1 MQREMDEWL
10 KQKIDE
16 DLDAWAEERMK
27 MLMES
32 EELQDIHM
40 PEDSL
45 EKLHQKINARKKKLL
60 GRKRIH
66 MLVAAAAVMTALLG
80 VGLVGSGKKV
90 YEPKVTQNARG
101 DEVTTKVENSESG
114 YEQYDEEEVCQEIQ
128 EKLGALPIRFKYR
141 SMGMQ
146 LAWYQVDKDAGEAI
160 LEYSLENDKKFHV
173 IIYEKNDDSR
183 TESKYDGIVLE
194 RVLQDSL
201 GEEVPVYELE
211 GSSQAVYY
219 ESSFEYLN
227 TYYEISSDVE
237 KKEFEKIIE
246 NILIKNE

>member
-10 KQKIDE
+10 EQKIDE

-66 MLVAAAAVMTALLG
+66 MLVAVAAVMAALLG
-80 VGLVGSGKKV
+80 MGLVGSGKKV

-114 YEQYDEEEVCQEIQ
+114 YREYDEEAVCQEIQ
-128 EKLGALPIRFKYR
+128 DKLGVLPIRFKYR
-141 SMGMQ
+141 TMGMQ
-146 LAWYQVDKDAGEAI
+146 LSWYQLDADVGEAI
-160 LEYSLENDKKFHV
+160 LEYSLENDKKIHV
-173 IIYEKNDDSR
+173 LIYEKNDDSS
-183 TESKYDGIVLE
+183 TESKYDGEVIE
-194 RVLQDSL
+194 KVLQASL
-201 GEEVPVYELE
+201 EKEIPIYELE
-211 GSSQAVYY
+211 GSSQGVYY

-227 TYYEISSDVE
+227 TYYEISSNIE
-237 KKEFEKIIE
+237 KEEFEKIIE
-246 NILIKNE
+246 NILIKSE

>member
-101 DEVTTKVENSESG
+101 DEVATAVENTD
-114 YEQYDEEEVCQEIQ
+114 YVNQQYDEEAVCQEIQ
-128 EKLGALPIRFKYR
+128 DELGVLPIRFKYR
-141 SMGMQ
+141 PEGME
-146 LAWYQVDKDAGEAI
+146 LTWYQIDTDSGEAV
-160 LEYSLENDKKFHV
+160 LEYSIGEKTLHV
-173 IIYEKNDDSR
+173 TVYEKNKDS
-183 TESKYDGIVLE
+183 SIGSQYDGDVLAE
-194 RVLQDSL
+194 ILQASV
-201 GEEVPVYELE
+201 GKQVPIYELE
-211 GSSQAVYY
+211 GSAQGRYY
-219 ESSFEYLN
+219 VTIFEHLN

-237 KKEFEKIIE
+237 KEEFEKIIE

>member
-101 DEVTTKVENSESG
+101 DGVTTKINNEEMMTS
-114 YEQYDEEEVCQEIQ
+114 QYDEEAVCQEIQ
-128 EKLGALPIRFKYR
+128 DELGVLPIQFKYR
-141 SMGMQ
+141 PNGME
-146 LAWYQVDKDAGEAI
+146 LTWYQIDLVTGEAI
-160 LEYSLENDKKFHV
+160 LEYSVNENFIH
-173 IIYEKNDDSR
+173 IYIFEKNDNS
-183 TESKYDGIVLE
+183 TISAQYDGVVLGTE
-194 RVLQDSL
+194 TIESV
-201 GEEVPVYELE
+201 GEDVPLYEIE
-211 GSSQAVYY
+211 GSS
-219 ESSFEYLN
+219 EG
-227 TYYEISSDVE
+227 TYYEITFDYLNTSYSISSAME
-237 KKEFEKIIE
+237 KEEFQKIIE
-246 NILIKNE
+246 NILIKSE

>member
-101 DEVTTKVENSESG
+101 DEVSTAVENADHVDQ
-114 YEQYDEEEVCQEIQ
+114 QYDEEAVCQEIQ
-128 EKLGALPIRFKYR
+128 DELGVLPVRFKYR
-141 SMGMQ
+141 PEGMQ
-146 LAWYQVDKDAGEAI
+146 LVSYDISQVIGEVI
-160 LEYSLENDKKFHV
+160 LEYSINNDYIHV
-173 IIYEKNDDSR
+173 YIFEKNENS
-183 TESKYDGIVLE
+183 TISSQYDGVVLE
-194 RVLQDSL
+194 VETIESV
-201 GEEVPVYELE
+201 GEEVPLYEIE
-211 GSSQAVYY
+211 GSS
-219 ESSFEYLN
+219 EG
-227 TYYEISSDVE
+227 TYYEITFDYLNTTYAISSTM
-237 KKEFEKIIE
+237 KKEDFEKIIE
-246 NILIKNE
+246 NILIKSE

>member
-1 MQREMDEWL
+1 MDEWL
-10 KQKIDE
+10 EQKIDE

-101 DEVTTKVENSESG
+101 DEVTTKVNNADLAAS
-114 YEQYDEEEVCQEIQ
+114 QYDEEAVCQEIQ
-128 EKLGALPIRFKYR
+128 DELGVLPIRFKYR
-141 SMGMQ
+141 PEGME
-146 LAWYQVDKDAGEAI
+146 LTWYQIDMDSGEAI
-160 LEYSLENDKKFHV
+160 LEYSIKDNTIHV
-173 IIYEKNDDSR
+173 YIFERNSDS
-183 TESKYDGIVLE
+183 SIGLQYDGEVLE
-194 RVLQDSL
+194 TDMLESV
-201 GEEVPVYELE
+201 GVEMPVYRRE
-211 GSSQAVYY
+211 GSAQGSYY
-219 ESSFEYLN
+219 ATVFDYLN
-227 TYYEISSDVE
+227 TSYSISADVSQE
-237 KKEFEKIIE
+237 EFKKIIE
-246 NILIKNE
+246 NILIKSE

>member
-10 KQKIDE
+10 EQKIDE

-80 VGLVGSGKKV
+80 VGLVDSGKKV

-101 DEVTTKVENSESG
+101 DEVTTKVDNSESG
-114 YEQYDEEEVCQEIQ
+114 YEQYDEEKVCQEIQ
-128 EKLGALPIRFKYR
+128 DELGVLPVRFKYR
-141 SMGMQ
+141 PEGME
-146 LAWYQVDKDAGEAI
+146 LTWYQIDTDSGEAI
-160 LEYSLENDKKFHV
+160 LEYSIKNNTIHV
-173 IIYEKNDDSR
+173 YIFERNSDS
-183 TESKYDGIVLE
+183 SIDLQYDGEVLE
-194 RVLQDSL
+194 TDMLESV
-201 GEEVPVYELE
+201 GVEMPVYRRE
-211 GSSQAVYY
+211 GSAQGSYY
-219 ESSFEYLN
+219 ATVFDYLN
-227 TYYEISSDVE
+227 TSYSISADVSQE
-237 KKEFEKIIE
+237 EFKKIIE
-246 NILIKNE
+246 NILIKSE

>member
-10 KQKIDE
+10 EQKIDE

-101 DEVTTKVENSESG
+101 DEVTTKVDNSESG
-114 YEQYDEEEVCQEIQ
+114 YEQYDEEKVCQEIQ
-128 EKLGALPIRFKYR
+128 DELGVLPIRFKYR
-141 SMGMQ
+141 PEGMQ
-146 LAWYQVDKDAGEAI
+146 LVSYDISQVIGEVI
-160 LEYSLENDKKFHV
+160 LEYSINNDYIHV
-173 IIYEKNDDSR
+173 YIFEKNENS
-183 TESKYDGIVLE
+183 TISSQYDGVVLE
-194 RVLQDSL
+194 VETIESV
-201 GEEVPVYELE
+201 GEEVPLYEIE
-211 GSSQAVYY
+211 GSS
-219 ESSFEYLN
+219 EG
-227 TYYEISSDVE
+227 TYYEITFDYLNTTYAISSTM
-237 KKEFEKIIE
+237 KKEDFEKIIE
-246 NILIKNE
+246 NILIKSE

>member
-10 KQKIDE
+10 EQKIDE

-101 DEVTTKVENSESG
+101 DGVTTKINNEEMMTS
-114 YEQYDEEEVCQEIQ
+114 QYDEEAVCQEIQ
-128 EKLGALPIRFKYR
+128 DELGVLPIQFKYR
-141 SMGMQ
+141 PNGME
-146 LAWYQVDKDAGEAI
+146 LTWYQIDLVTGEAI
-160 LEYSLENDKKFHV
+160 LEYSVNENFIH
-173 IIYEKNDDSR
+173 IYIFEKNDNS
-183 TESKYDGIVLE
+183 TISAQYDGVVLGTE
-194 RVLQDSL
+194 TIESV
-201 GEEVPVYELE
+201 GEDVPLYEIE
-211 GSSQAVYY
+211 GSS
-219 ESSFEYLN
+219 EG
-227 TYYEISSDVE
+227 TYYEITFDYLNTSYSISSAME
-237 KKEFEKIIE
+237 KEEFQKIIE
-246 NILIKNE
+246 NILIKSE

>member
-1 MQREMDEWL
+1 MDEWL

-101 DEVTTKVENSESG
+101 DEVTTKVDNSESG
-114 YEQYDEEEVCQEIQ
+114 YEQYDEEKVCQEIQ
-128 EKLGALPIRFKYR
+128 DELGVLPVRFKYR
-141 SMGMQ
+141 PEGME
-146 LAWYQVDKDAGEAI
+146 LTWYQIDTDSGEAI
-160 LEYSLENDKKFHV
+160 LEYSIKNNTIHV
-173 IIYEKNDDSR
+173 YIFERNSDS
-183 TESKYDGIVLE
+183 SIDLQYDGEVLE
-194 RVLQDSL
+194 TDMLESV
-201 GEEVPVYELE
+201 GVEMPVYRRE
-211 GSSQAVYY
+211 GSAQGSYY
-219 ESSFEYLN
+219 ATVFDYLN
-227 TYYEISSDVE
+227 TSYSISADVSQE
-237 KKEFEKIIE
+237 EFKKIIE
-246 NILIKNE
+246 NILIKSE

>member
-10 KQKIDE
+10 EQKIDE

-101 DEVTTKVENSESG
+101 DEVTTKVDNSESG
-114 YEQYDEEEVCQEIQ
+114 YEQYDEEKVCQEIQ
-128 EKLGALPIRFKYR
+128 DELGVLPIRFKYR
-141 SMGMQ
+141 PEGME
-146 LAWYQVDKDAGEAI
+146 LTWYEINEELGESI
-160 LEYSLENDKKFHV
+160 LEYSVGDSLIHIRIF
-173 IIYEKNDDSR
+173 EKNADS
-183 TESKYDGIVLE
+183 TIEAQYDGKVLNTLMLPS
-194 RVLQDSL
+194 VQA
-201 GEEVPVYELE
+201 EVGISEIE
-211 GSSQAVYY
+211 GSPQGIYFAA
-219 ESSFEYLN
+219 EFEYLN
-227 TYYEISSDVE
+227 TYYSITTDMEE
-237 KKEFEKIIE
+237 EEFEKLIE
-246 NILIKNE
+246 NILIKSE

>member
-10 KQKIDE
+10 EQKIDE

-40 PEDSL
+40 PGDSL

-101 DEVTTKVENSESG
+101 DEVATAVENADHVDQ
-114 YEQYDEEEVCQEIQ
+114 QYDEEAVCQEIQ
-128 EKLGALPIRFKYR
+128 DELGVLPVRFKYR
-141 SMGMQ
+141 PEGMQ
-146 LAWYQVDKDAGEAI
+146 LVSYDISQVIGEVI
-160 LEYSLENDKKFHV
+160 LEYSINNDYIHV
-173 IIYEKNDDSR
+173 YIFEKNENS
-183 TESKYDGIVLE
+183 TISSQYDGVVLE
-194 RVLQDSL
+194 VETIESV
-201 GEEVPVYELE
+201 GEEVPLYEIE
-211 GSSQAVYY
+211 GSS
-219 ESSFEYLN
+219 EG
-227 TYYEISSDVE
+227 TYYEITFDYLNTTYAISSTM
-237 KKEFEKIIE
+237 KKEDFEKIIE
-246 NILIKNE
+246 NILIKSE

>member
-10 KQKIDE
+10 EQKIDE

-90 YEPKVTQNARG
+90 YVPKVTQNARG
-101 DEVTTKVENSESG
+101 DEVTTKVNNADLTAS
-114 YEQYDEEEVCQEIQ
+114 QYDEEAVCQEIQ
-128 EKLGALPIRFKYR
+128 EKLGVLPIWFSYR
-141 SMGMQ
+141 PEGMK
-146 LAWYQVDKDAGEAI
+146 LTWYQIDTDSGEAV
-160 LEYSLENDKKFHV
+160 LEYSIGEKLLHV
-173 IIYEKNDDSR
+173 FIYEKNKDNS
-183 TESKYDGIVLE
+183 TNMQYDGEIAESIAVG
-194 RVLQDSL
+194 SC
-201 GEEVPVYELE
+201 GIEVELYRIE
-211 GSSQAVYY
+211 GSAEGSYFATD
-219 ESSFEYLN
+219 FEYLN
-227 TYYEISSDVE
+227 TYYAVSAAIE
-237 KKEFEKIIE
+237 KEEFQKIIE
-246 NILIKNE
+246 NILIKSE

>member
-10 KQKIDE
+10 EQKIDE

-128 EKLGALPIRFKYR
+128 DELGVLPIRFKYR
-141 SMGMQ
+141 PEGMELTWCQ
-146 LAWYQVDKDAGEAI
+146 IDTDLGEAV
-160 LEYSLENDKKFHV
+160 LEYSIKDNTIHV
-173 IIYEKNDDSR
+173 YIFEKNSDS
-183 TESKYDGIVLE
+183 SIDLQYDGEVLE
-194 RVLQDSL
+194 TDMLESV
-201 GEEVPVYELE
+201 GVEMPVYRRE
-211 GSSQAVYY
+211 GSAQGSYY
-219 ESSFEYLN
+219 ATVFDYLN
-227 TYYEISSDVE
+227 TSYSISADVSE
-237 KKEFEKIIE
+237 EEFKKIIE
-246 NILIKNE
+246 NILIKSE

>member
-101 DEVTTKVENSESG
+101 DEVSTKVENSESG

-128 EKLGALPIRFKYR
+128 EKLGVLPIRFKYR
-141 SMGMQ
+141 PEGMELTWCQ
-146 LAWYQVDKDAGEAI
+146 IDTDLGEAV
-160 LEYSLENDKKFHV
+160 LEYSIKDNTIHV
-173 IIYEKNDDSR
+173 YIFEKNSDS
-183 TESKYDGIVLE
+183 SIDLQYDGEVLE
-194 RVLQDSL
+194 TDMLESV
-201 GEEVPVYELE
+201 GVEMPVYRRE
-211 GSSQAVYY
+211 GSAQGSYY
-219 ESSFEYLN
+219 ATVFDYLN
-227 TYYEISSDVE
+227 TSYSISADVSE
-237 KKEFEKIIE
+237 EEFKKIIE
-246 NILIKNE
+246 NILIKSE

>member
-10 KQKIDE
+10 EQKIDE

-80 VGLVGSGKKV
+80 AGLVGSGKKV

-101 DEVTTKVENSESG
+101 DGVTTKINNEEMMTS
-114 YEQYDEEEVCQEIQ
+114 QYDEEAVCQEIQ
-128 EKLGALPIRFKYR
+128 DELGVLPIQFKYR
-141 SMGMQ
+141 PNGME
-146 LAWYQVDKDAGEAI
+146 LTWYQIDLVTGEAI
-160 LEYSLENDKKFHV
+160 LDYSVNENFIH
-173 IIYEKNDDSR
+173 IYIFEKNDNS
-183 TESKYDGIVLE
+183 TISAQYDGVVLGTE
-194 RVLQDSL
+194 TIESV
-201 GEEVPVYELE
+201 GEDVPLYEIE
-211 GSSQAVYY
+211 GSS
-219 ESSFEYLN
+219 EG
-227 TYYEISSDVE
+227 TYYEITFDYLNTSYSISSAME
-237 KKEFEKIIE
+237 KEEFQKIIE
-246 NILIKNE
+246 NILIKSE

>member
-66 MLVAAAAVMTALLG
+66 MLVAVAAVMTALLG

-101 DEVTTKVENSESG
+101 DEVTTKVDNSESG
-114 YEQYDEEEVCQEIQ
+114 YEQYDEEKVCQEIQ
-128 EKLGALPIRFKYR
+128 DELGVLPIRFKYR
-141 SMGMQ
+141 PEGMQ
-146 LAWYQVDKDAGEAI
+146 LVSYDISQVIGEVI
-160 LEYSLENDKKFHV
+160 LEYSINNDYIHV
-173 IIYEKNDDSR
+173 YIFEKNENS
-183 TESKYDGIVLE
+183 TISSQYDGVVLE
-194 RVLQDSL
+194 VETIESV
-201 GEEVPVYELE
+201 GEEVPLYEIE
-211 GSSQAVYY
+211 GSS
-219 ESSFEYLN
+219 EG
-227 TYYEISSDVE
+227 TYYEITFDYLNTTYAISSTM
-237 KKEFEKIIE
+237 KKEEFEKIIE
-246 NILIKNE
+246 NILIKSE

>member
-90 YEPKVTQNARG
+90 YEPKVIQNARG
-101 DEVTTKVENSESG
+101 DEVSTAVENADHVEQ
-114 YEQYDEEEVCQEIQ
+114 QYDEEAVCQEIQ
-128 EKLGALPIRFKYR
+128 DELGVLPIRFKYR
-141 SMGMQ
+141 PEGME
-146 LAWYQVDKDAGEAI
+146 LVSYEIGNAIGEAI
-160 LEYSLENDKKFHV
+160 LEYSIN
-173 IIYEKNDDSR
+173 
-183 TESKYDGIVLE
+183 
-194 RVLQDSL
+194 
-201 GEEVPVYELE
+201 
-211 GSSQAVYY
+211 
-219 ESSFEYLN
+219 
-227 TYYEISSDVE
+227 SDVI
-237 KKEFEKIIE
+237 FGYGTPAY
-246 NILIKNE
+246 

>member
-101 DEVTTKVENSESG
+101 DEVTTKVNNADLTAS
-114 YEQYDEEEVCQEIQ
+114 QYDEEAVCQEIQ
-128 EKLGALPIRFKYR
+128 DELGVLPIRFKYR
-141 SMGMQ
+141 PEGME
-146 LAWYQVDKDAGEAI
+146 LSWYQINTEAGEALVQYSINGDIVYVYIFEKNVDSSVGIQYDGSI
-160 LEYSLENDKKFHV
+160 LETK
-173 IIYEKNDDSR
+173 
-183 TESKYDGIVLE
+183 VLE
-194 RVLQDSL
+194 SS
-201 GEEVPVYELE
+201 GIEMPVYEID
-211 GSSQAVYY
+211 GASNGNYY
-219 ESSFEYLN
+219 ATTFEYLN
-227 TYYEISSDVE
+227 TTYSISANVE
-237 KKEFEKIIE
+237 KEEFEKIIE
-246 NILIKNE
+246 NILIKSE

>member
-66 MLVAAAAVMTALLG
+66 MLVAAAVVMTALLG

-101 DEVTTKVENSESG
+101 DEVTTKINNEEMMAS
-114 YEQYDEEEVCQEIQ
+114 QYDEEAVCQEIQ
-128 EKLGALPIRFKYR
+128 DELGVLPIWFSYR
-141 SMGMQ
+141 PEGM
-146 LAWYQVDKDAGEAI
+146 
-160 LEYSLENDKKFHV
+160 
-173 IIYEKNDDSR
+173 
-183 TESKYDGIVLE
+183 
-194 RVLQDSL
+194 
-201 GEEVPVYELE
+201 
-211 GSSQAVYY
+211 
-219 ESSFEYLN
+219 
-227 TYYEISSDVE
+227 
-237 KKEFEKIIE
+237 
-246 NILIKNE
+246 

>member
-101 DEVTTKVENSESG
+101 DEVTTAVENTD
-114 YEQYDEEEVCQEIQ
+114 YVNQKYDEEAVCQEIQ
-128 EKLGALPIRFKYR
+128 DELGVLPIRFKYR
-141 SMGMQ
+141 PKNMN
-146 LAWYQVDKDAGEAI
+146 LTWYEINEDMGEAI
-160 LEYSLENDKKFHV
+160 LEYSMGDKLLHV
-173 IIYEKNDDSR
+173 CIYEKNDDS
-183 TESKYDGIVLE
+183 TVGTQYDGIALKTEVL
-194 RVLQDSL
+194 DS
-201 GEEVPVYELE
+201 EAIEIPIYVIE
-211 GSSQAVYY
+211 GSDNGSYY
-219 ESSFEYLN
+219 AASFDYLN
-227 TYYEISSDVE
+227 TYYSVSADVE
-237 KKEFEKIIE
+237 ETEFEKIIE
-246 NILIKNE
+246 NILIKSE

>member
-1 MQREMDEWL
+1 MDEWL

-101 DEVTTKVENSESG
+101 DEVTTAVENTD
-114 YEQYDEEEVCQEIQ
+114 YVNQKYDEEAVCQEIQ
-128 EKLGALPIRFKYR
+128 DELGVLPIRFKYR
-141 SMGMQ
+141 PKNMN
-146 LAWYQVDKDAGEAI
+146 LTWYEINEDMGEAI
-160 LEYSLENDKKFHV
+160 LEYSMGDKLLHV
-173 IIYEKNDDSR
+173 CIYEKNDDS
-183 TESKYDGIVLE
+183 TVGTQYDGIALKTEVL
-194 RVLQDSL
+194 DS
-201 GEEVPVYELE
+201 EAIEIPIYVIE
-211 GSSQAVYY
+211 GSDNGSYY
-219 ESSFEYLN
+219 AASFDYLN
-227 TYYEISSDVE
+227 TYYSVSADVE
-237 KKEFEKIIE
+237 ETEFEKIIE
-246 NILIKNE
+246 NILIKSE

>member
-10 KQKIDE
+10 EQKIDE

-101 DEVTTKVENSESG
+101 DEVTTKVDNSESG
-114 YEQYDEEEVCQEIQ
+114 YEQYDEEKVCQEIQ
-128 EKLGALPIRFKYR
+128 DELGVLPIRFKYR
-141 SMGMQ
+141 PEGME
-146 LAWYQVDKDAGEAI
+146 LTWYQIDTDSGEAI
-160 LEYSLENDKKFHV
+160 LEYSIKNNTIHV
-173 IIYEKNDDSR
+173 YIFERNSDS
-183 TESKYDGIVLE
+183 SIDLQYDGEVLE
-194 RVLQDSL
+194 TDMLESVGVEMS
-201 GEEVPVYELE
+201 VYRRE
-211 GSSQAVYY
+211 GSAQGSYY
-219 ESSFEYLN
+219 ATVFDYLN
-227 TYYEISSDVE
+227 TSYSISADVSQE
-237 KKEFEKIIE
+237 EFKKIIE
-246 NILIKNE
+246 NILIKSE

>member
-101 DEVTTKVENSESG
+101 DEVSTKVENAESG
-114 YEQYDEEEVCQEIQ
+114 YEQYDEEKVCQEIQ
-128 EKLGALPIRFKYR
+128 EKLGVLPIRFKYR
-141 SMGMQ
+141 PEGME
-146 LAWYQVDKDAGEAI
+146 LVSYEINDVIGEA
-160 LEYSLENDKKFHV
+160 LVQYSINES
-173 IIYEKNDDSR
+173 IIYIYIFEKNADSSV
-183 TESKYDGIVLE
+183 EMQYDGSVLE
-194 RVLQDSL
+194 TKTLESS
-201 GEEVPVYELE
+201 GIEMPVYELD
-211 GSSQAVYY
+211 GASDGNYY
-219 ESSFEYLN
+219 ATTFEYLN
-227 TYYEISSDVE
+227 TTYSISADIE
-237 KKEFEKIIE
+237 KEVFEKIIE

>member
-10 KQKIDE
+10 EQKIDE

-45 EKLHQKINARKKKLL
+45 EKLHQKINARKKRLL
-60 GRKRIH
+60 GRKRVR
-66 MLVAAAAVMTALLG
+66 MLVAVAAVMAALLG
-80 VGLVGSGKKV
+80 MGLVGSGKKV

-128 EKLGALPIRFKYR
+128 KKLGVLPVRFKYR
-141 SMGMQ
+141 PEGME
-146 LAWYQVDKDAGEAI
+146 LTWYQIDDEMGEAV
-160 LEYSLENDKKFHV
+160 LEYTINDKVLHV
-173 IIYEKNDDSR
+173 TLYEKNIDSSI
-183 TESKYDGIVLE
+183 ESQYDGNMMEKVF
-194 RVLQDSL
+194 QDSS
-201 GEEVPVYELE
+201 GQEVTIYELE
-211 GSSQAVYY
+211 GSAQGVYY
-219 ESSFEYLN
+219 VAVFDYLN
-227 TYYEISSDVE
+227 SYYELSSDDE
-237 KKEFEKIIE
+237 KEEFAKIIE
-246 NILIKNE
+246 NILIKSE

>member
-10 KQKIDE
+10 EQKIDE

-101 DEVTTKVENSESG
+101 DEVTTKVDNSESG
-114 YEQYDEEEVCQEIQ
+114 YEQYDEEKVCQEIQ
-128 EKLGALPIRFKYR
+128 DELGVLPVRFKYR
-141 SMGMQ
+141 PEGME
-146 LAWYQVDKDAGEAI
+146 LTWYQIDTDSGEAI
-160 LEYSLENDKKFHV
+160 LEYSIKNNTIHV
-173 IIYEKNDDSR
+173 YIFERNSDS
-183 TESKYDGIVLE
+183 SIDLQYDGEVLE
-194 RVLQDSL
+194 TDMLESV
-201 GEEVPVYELE
+201 GVEMPVYRRE
-211 GSSQAVYY
+211 GSAQGSYY
-219 ESSFEYLN
+219 ATVFDYLN
-227 TYYEISSDVE
+227 TSYSISADVSQE
-237 KKEFEKIIE
+237 EFKKIIE
-246 NILIKNE
+246 NILIKSE

>member
-101 DEVTTKVENSESG
+101 DEVTTAVENTD
-114 YEQYDEEEVCQEIQ
+114 YVNQKYDEEAVCQEIQ
-128 EKLGALPIRFKYR
+128 DELGVLPIRFKYR
-141 SMGMQ
+141 PEGME
-146 LAWYQVDKDAGEAI
+146 LTWYQIDTDLGEAV
-160 LEYSLENDKKFHV
+160 LEYSIKDNTIHV
-173 IIYEKNDDSR
+173 YIFEKNSDS
-183 TESKYDGIVLE
+183 SIDLQYDGEVLE
-194 RVLQDSL
+194 TDMLESAGV
-201 GEEVPVYELE
+201 EMPVYRRE
-211 GSSQAVYY
+211 GSAQGSYY
-219 ESSFEYLN
+219 ATVFDYLN
-227 TYYEISSDVE
+227 TSYSISADVS
-237 KKEFEKIIE
+237 KEEFKKIIE
-246 NILIKNE
+246 NILIKSE

>member
-10 KQKIDE
+10 EQKIDE

-101 DEVTTKVENSESG
+101 DEVTTKVDNSESG
-114 YEQYDEEEVCQEIQ
+114 YEQYDEEKVCQEIQ
-128 EKLGALPIRFKYR
+128 DELGVLPIRFKYR
-141 SMGMQ
+141 PEGME
-146 LAWYQVDKDAGEAI
+146 LTWYQIDADSGEAI
-160 LEYSLENDKKFHV
+160 LEYSIKNNTIHV
-173 IIYEKNDDSR
+173 YIFERNSDS
-183 TESKYDGIVLE
+183 SIDLQYDGEVLE
-194 RVLQDSL
+194 TDMLESV
-201 GEEVPVYELE
+201 GVEMPVYRRE
-211 GSSQAVYY
+211 GSAQGSYY
-219 ESSFEYLN
+219 ATVFDYLN
-227 TYYEISSDVE
+227 TSYSISADVSQE
-237 KKEFEKIIE
+237 EFKKIIE
-246 NILIKNE
+246 NILIKSE